1 LLAHQL
7 GIDRRYGIMD
17 MHDEDTGKS
26 AHCKT
31 VTTVIGNIRLSLQL
45 RPKCGSGERLWS
57 SVIILAGYLQRNAE
71 IVRNKA
77 ILELGAG
84 TGVTG
89 LISSTLGATSV
100 TLTDREGE
108 VLDQLRRNVDEF
120 CEERRNS
127 IGTLPVSP
135 CAVHDCEWNAA
146 AMEGV
151 AGAPFDLV
159 LGADITFNPDTFDA
173 LLETLLRV
181 TDGSS
186 VVLLSERRRLR
197 GLFEEDFFEDIA
209 PSVLAVR
216 RLDVVETTVRIAREA
231 RLDGDAAAAAELAE
245 AGDYVRIY
253 ELRRPDIVTG

>member
-1 LLAHQL
+1 
-7 GIDRRYGIMD
+7 MD
-17 MHDEDTGKS
+17 MHDEDIDNS

-31 VTTVIGNIRLSLQL
+31 VTTVIGSIRLSLQL
-45 RPKCGSGERLWS
+45 RPKCGSGGRLWS
-57 SVIILAGYLQRNAE
+57 SGIILAGYLQRNAE

-84 TGVTG
+84 AGVTG
-89 LISSTLGATSV
+89 LISSTLDSTSV

-127 IGTLPVSP
+127 IGTLPASP
-135 CAVHDCEWNAA
+135 CTVQACEWNDAA
-146 AMEGV
+146 KKGV
-151 AGAPFDLV
+151 PGAPFDLV
-159 LGADITFNPDTFDA
+159 LGADITFNPDTFGA
-173 LLETLLRV
+173 LLKTLLRV
-181 TDGSS
+181 TDGRS

-216 RLDVVETTVRIAREA
+216 RLDVGDTIACIARDV

-245 AGDYVRIY
+245 AGDYVRIF
-253 ELRRPDIVTG
+253 ELRRPDVVTG